1 MNHSGS
7 LCQHKEPV
15 FIWVFNGFDG
25 AAISVAQRLEAMNT
39 ESVPH
44 TVPLR
49 LPPGALPEPAGGR
62 VTLRRTAL
70 VLLLAAAVAGC
81 TAGGTGRTAANVP
94 DAADDPA
101 QLNIALVQLP
111 AGDVSYYPP
120 GDFMKQGQPANPGR
134 VTARFDRG
142 LAIMK
147 HQVSQADYAACV
159 AEGACKPLAKNYR
172 DDVSPNVPVVGVSWH
187 DANSFAAWL
196 SAKTGHAYRLPTYH
210 EWVYAAGSAY
220 KEDVLIDAMDPNN
233 PATYWLA
240 EYELESQRKSA
251 VDGTVQPFGSF
262 GANAVGMQ
270 DMAGN
275 VWDWTLTCHVRV
287 HLDDQGRAVNGTGGE
302 NCGIRVAAGPHR
314 SYITDFIRDPKGG
327 ACSVG
332 IPPSNLGFRLVRD
345 DSMGG
350 LAAQGSPGALE
361 RKGSTGFDRV
371 RALLGLG

>member
-1 MNHSGS
+1 
-7 LCQHKEPV
+7 
-15 FIWVFNGFDG
+15 
-25 AAISVAQRLEAMNT
+25 MNT
-39 ESVPH
+39 ESVAH
-44 TVPLR
+44 IVPLG
-49 LPPGALPEPAGGR
+49 LPPGALPEPAGAL

-70 VLLLAAAVAGC
+70 VLALAATVAGC
-81 TAGGTGRTAANVP
+81 TGGGSRTTANVSEVVGG
-94 DAADDPA
+94 PA
-101 QLNIALVQLP
+101 QPDIALVQLP

-142 LAIMK
+142 LSIMK
-147 HQVSQADYAACV
+147 HQVSQADYALCV
-159 AEGACKPLAKNYR
+159 ADGACKPLAKNYR

-196 SAKTGHAYRLPTYH
+196 SAKTGHNYRLPTYH

-220 KEDVLIDAMDPNN
+220 KEDVLIDAMDPTN

-262 GANAVGMQ
+262 GANALGMQ

-287 HLDDQGRAVNGTGGE
+287 HLDDQGRAVNTAGGE

-345 DSMGG
+345 DTAGAM
-350 LAAQGSPGALE
+350 AAQSAPETLAE
-361 RKGSTGFDRV
+361 RKGSRGLDRV